1 MSLCFGNTKTLAAS
15 RWSQTKVHVAEMKNK
30 NGRPIKR
37 PGEKMAYHINVK
49 MGTVEYYS
57 LKALAKQAGLGLS
70 ECIRQL
76 IKRGY
81 VRQRITPE
89 LLDHIHKLSGM
100 ANNLNQIARKAN
112 TLGYSDARLEYL
124 HLAGKIDNL
133 LNQIRHDG

>member
-1 MSLCFGNTKTLAAS
+1 MET
-15 RWSQTKVHVAEMKNK
+15 K
-30 NGRPIKR
+30 NGRPTKQL
-37 PGEKMAYHINVK
+37 GEKMNYHINVK
-49 MGTVEYYS
+49 MGTIEYYT
-57 LKALAKQAGLGLS
+57 LKAKSKEAGVNFS
-70 ECIRQL
+70 ECVRQL

-81 VRQRITPE
+81 VRQRLTPE
-89 LLDHIHKLSGM
+89 LYDHVRKLSGM